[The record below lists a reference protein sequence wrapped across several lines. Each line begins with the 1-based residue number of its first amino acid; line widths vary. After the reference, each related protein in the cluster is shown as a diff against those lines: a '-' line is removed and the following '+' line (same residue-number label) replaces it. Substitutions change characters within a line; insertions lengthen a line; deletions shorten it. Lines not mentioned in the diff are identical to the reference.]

1 MRPRFSDIGPRFS
14 DELIII
20 ILRDV
25 CLRYRLNCCK
35 RLSPGCASQK
45 PVFKT
50 GCTVLAGSTA
60 TPVDALLI
68 TSFLVLPRHDGDKSR
83 TVHQPCMD
91 FIFLPQST
99 SALDRW
105 SDRAIRIVLW
115 EIVLA
120 GALVLV
126 ASSYFP
132 KPSEFEYD
140 HPPMNKTKLA
150 VAVPTI
156 FLPLG
161 SCMTS
166 WLPLFRRVIL
176 RNFSRTGKDASTRVL
191 AKPLTYSSFQIL
203 QLLACSFLAGHD
215 FVILSARRPW
225 FWFSLVGSFMPALA
239 GTIYGLV
246 GIARFLFSGSAP
258 LTLHRYHSPT
268 TTEEYSDAPI
278 ENCALESAYQQQL
291 SNGIRHPELETN
303 ATAHEPGTARS
314 QTQARDD
321 QTRSQNPISPL
332 TGPRFRW
339 QEQSGARNG
348 GSAFWTPMAAISSL
362 LAIWGF
368 YYKWLMRNA
377 HYSPELIR

>member
-1 MRPRFSDIGPRFS
+1 
-14 DELIII
+14 
-20 ILRDV
+20 
-25 CLRYRLNCCK
+25 
-35 RLSPGCASQK
+35 
-45 PVFKT
+45 
-50 GCTVLAGSTA
+50 
-60 TPVDALLI
+60 
-68 TSFLVLPRHDGDKSR
+68 
-83 TVHQPCMD
+83 MD
-91 FIFLPQST
+91 YIFLPQST

-105 SDRAIRIVLW
+105 SDRAIRIVYW
-115 EIVLA
+115 EIGLEL
-120 GALVLV
+120 GLVV
-126 ASSYFP
+126 AASSYFP

-140 HPPMNKTKLA
+140 HPPMNKIKLA

-166 WLPLFRRVIL
+166 WLPLFRRVKV
-176 RNFSRTGKDASTRVL
+176 RNFSRTGEDASTRVP

-203 QLLACSFLAGHD
+203 QLLACSFLAAHD

-225 FWFSLVGSFMPALA
+225 FWLSLVGSFMPALA

-246 GIARFLFSGSAP
+246 GIARFLFSGSAL

-291 SNGIRHPELETN
+291 SNGIRHPDLETN

-314 QTQARDD
+314 QTPARDN
-321 QTRSQNPISPL
+321 QTRSRNPISPL
-332 TGPRFRW
+332 TWPRFRW

-348 GSAFWTPMAAISSL
+348 GRAFWTPIATTSSL
-362 LAIWGF
+362 PSIWGF
-368 YYKWLMRNA
+368 YYTWLSRNA
-377 HYSPELIR
+377 HHSPELIR

>member
-14 DELIII
+14 DGLIII

-35 RLSPGCASQK
+35 RLSPGCTSQK
-45 PVFKT
+45 PVFTT

-91 FIFLPQST
+91 FIFLSQST

-115 EIVLA
+115 ELVLA
-120 GALVLV
+120 VALVLG

-140 HPPMNKTKLA
+140 HPPMNKIKLA

-176 RNFSRTGKDASTRVL
+176 RNVSRTGKDASATVSLLLPGYPRFCYTICTNTLVLVL
-191 AKPLTYSSFQIL
+191 ACGILHASACRHYLRISWHRKISLLWISAIDSSSLSLPYYHRGVFRCPDREL
-203 QLLACSFLAGHD
+203 CAGKR
-215 FVILSARRPW
+215 LSA
-225 FWFSLVGSFMPALA
+225 A
-239 GTIYGLV
+239 
-246 GIARFLFSGSAP
+246 
-258 LTLHRYHSPT
+258 TLERY
-268 TTEEYSDAPI
+268 
-278 ENCALESAYQQQL
+278 
-291 SNGIRHPELETN
+291 
-303 ATAHEPGTARS
+303 
-314 QTQARDD
+314 QT
-321 QTRSQNPISPL
+321 P
-332 TGPRFRW
+332 
-339 QEQSGARNG
+339 GARNQRDG
-348 GSAFWTPMAAISSL
+348 T
-362 LAIWGF
+362 
-368 YYKWLMRNA
+368 
-377 HYSPELIR
+377 